1 RHRGQPDSFDG
12 GSVGRELFV
21 SPRTLPGVPAL
32 LEALRHA
39 PPQRGDGEDHQGRDP
54 EADRDR
60 EPPQTRVSGIYPT
73 ADIVLSRPSTHFADG
88 WRRPSWPDTIARL
101 SPIVY
106 LMGATRRSIS
116 PEDRIGGAAPW
127 TTSPASVA

>member
-1 RHRGQPDSFDG
+1 MPTFPPTRCPECGTVGTGRICAACREELWESHYHFIDPDG
-12 GSVGRELFV
+12 KEGVV
-21 SPRTLPGVPAL
+21 SPRSWGDDCASLGHRFVDLDCRRLP
-32 LEALRHA
+32 
-39 PPQRGDGEDHQGRDP
+39 DGQQIVEIWGSEDG
-54 EADRDR
+54 A
-60 EPPQTRVSGIYPT
+60 
-73 ADIVLSRPSTHFADG
+73 
-88 WRRPSWPDTIARL
+88 SWPDTIARL